1 MLFTTHKLH
10 GDTKGKDGQQRVHNN
25 NNNMNNNNISQKA
38 ARKTIKK
45 LFLFFLQSTP
55 QSVCWWSRTLV
66 LTGRV

>member
-25 NNNMNNNNISQKA
+25 NMNNNNISQKA

-45 LFLFFLQSTP
+45 LLLFFRRAHRKAF
-55 QSVCWWSRTLV
+55 VDGHGHWCWRGGL
-66 LTGRV
+66 